1 LTAAAGFCRR
11 FLVREDDTVPDVYLT
26 INEADP
32 TLLAEIAQGLE
43 VRAALPQQVEILE
56 TYLGDIDFPRD
67 ARVLDVGCGT
77 GAQSR
82 TLIQRPGV
90 TSVVGIDR
98 AKFLLERA
106 RELAAGLDGL
116 TFEEAPGDEL
126 PFAAAAFDVIVAHTV
141 LTHVA
146 DPEAVLAE
154 LFRVLRP
161 GGTLAICDGDFST
174 MSAAIGARDPLQ
186 ACAESFIEHSVNDA
200 WLMRRLPRLVREAG
214 FVTGRARSY
223 NFIET
228 EEPATTAMWFRRGA
242 DGLVKEGCIGPELA
256 VALKDE
262 IERRAAAGT
271 YFGGMKYDSLVSKKP
286 G

>member
-1 LTAAAGFCRR
+1 M
-11 FLVREDDTVPDVYLT
+11 PDVYLT

-32 TLLAEIAQGLE
+32 DLLAQIAQGLE
-43 VRAALPQQVEILE
+43 MRAALPQQVEIFE
-56 TYLGDIDFPRD
+56 TYLGDIEFP
-67 ARVLDVGCGT
+67 AGAHVLDVGCGT

-90 TSVVGIDR
+90 SEVVGIDR

-126 PFAAAAFDVIVAHTV
+126 PFEAATFDVVVAHTV

-146 DPEAVLAE
+146 DSEAVLAE

-174 MSAAIGARDPLQ
+174 MSAAIGERDPLQ
-186 ACAESFIEHSVNDA
+186 ACAESFIEHQVNDV
-200 WLMRRLPRLVREAG
+200 WLMRRLPRLLREAG
-214 FVTGRARSY
+214 FITGRARSY

-228 EEPATTAMWFRRGA
+228 EDPATTANWFRRGA
-242 DGLVKEGCIGPELA
+242 DGLVQEGRIGPELA
-256 VALKDE
+256 EALKAE
-262 IERRAAAGT
+262 IERRVAAGI
-271 YFGGMKYDSLVSKKP
+271 YFGGMKYDSLISKKP
-286 G
+286 D